1 MAVCFCGTATPASPD
16 RRGSRD
22 SGQTANMVLAVV
34 QIETRPPEQ
43 RVRRALQCA
52 DYWPAATA
60 FKLALRMSA
69 SNCRGQRTATGGA
82 YHVRAPAAINATI
95 RAAPARVPSAS
106 PRHRHHG
113 ARNSCTET
121 GDGPAARRR
130 CPHRQGLAGP
140 HCAIGGR
147 SGSGATSPRIAPAT
161 WSWRSEGR
169 MVRWAPRFFLTKC
182 RIDESGRAARCGCP
196 LPCPTRG
203 PD

>member
-1 MAVCFCGTATPASPD
+1 
-16 RRGSRD
+16 
-22 SGQTANMVLAVV
+22 
-34 QIETRPPEQ
+34 
-43 RVRRALQCA
+43 
-52 DYWPAATA
+52 
-60 FKLALRMSA
+60 MSA
-69 SNCRGQRTATGGA
+69 SDCRGQRTATGEHTAFTRADVGRDFA
-82 YHVRAPAAINATI
+82 HVRAPAAINATI

-140 HCAIGGR
+140 HCTIGGR

-182 RIDESGRAARCGCP
+182 RIDESGRAARCGVHSPALLVVQIETGPPEQRIGAAAELRNHLGGTRRRQEPSSTSRLPCS
-196 LPCPTRG
+196 PCPT
-203 PD
+203 